1 MSTTTNLFSGWL
13 GFGTALAGNAL
24 SEPADG
30 AYARRP
36 VLLGPL
42 SAGRAQDVIAGTIGP
57 ASSPWSPILFAG
69 LFDALS
75 GGNLLATWP
84 LAKPITLGAG
94 QTWTS
99 QGVFTLTLDGEAGAS
114 PLASRSWVAG
124 TRVGTVGNGC
134 VVTAAQNLQLS
145 GGQLSIAGGGISLT
159 SVGSLPSTAPISG
172 SGQLWNNG
180 GVICVA

>member
-13 GFGTALAGNAL
+13 GFGTALTGNAL
-24 SEPADG
+24 SEPTDS

-42 SAGRAQDVIAGTIGP
+42 SAGRAQDMVAGTVGP
-57 ASSPWSPILFAG
+57 ASTAWSPLLFAG

-75 GGNLLATWP
+75 SGNLLATWA
-84 LAKPITLGAG
+84 LAYPVVLAAG
-94 QTWTS
+94 RTWTS
-99 QGVFTLTLDGEAGAS
+99 QGAFTLTLDGEAGAS
-114 PLASRSWVAG
+114 PLAPRSWFAG
-124 TRVGTVGNGC
+124 MRIGTVGDSR

-145 GGQLSIAGGGISLT
+145 GGQLFIAGGGASLT
-159 SVGSLPSTAPISG
+159 SVGSLPSTAPVTG

-180 GVICVA
+180 GVICIA